1 MHIRLIGLRPR
12 NRAGAIVLG
21 VAIVAILAVV
31 VALAFTFFLALA
43 AVGTVIG
50 IGTLLFRRLFGR
62 GALHAPGMHAPGV
75 HEPAF
80 RLDPRLEVHAQ
91 DAREVRPLPPASND

>member
-12 NRAGAIVLG
+12 SRAGAIALG
-21 VAIVAILAVV
+21 VGLVAILAVV
-31 VALAFTFFLALA
+31 VALAFTLFLALA

-50 IGTLLFRRLFGR
+50 IGTLLYRRLFR
-62 GALHAPGMHAPGV
+62 RAALPTPGV

-80 RLDPRLEVHAQ
+80 RLDPRLEVHAR
-91 DAREVRPLPPASND
+91 DASEVRPLPPAPND

>member
-12 NRAGAIVLG
+12 SRAGAIVLG
-21 VAIVAILAVV
+21 VGIVAILAVV
-31 VALAFTFFLALA
+31 VALAFTLFLALA

-50 IGTLLFRRLFGR
+50 VGTLLYRRLFGR
-62 GALHAPGMHAPGV
+62 GALRAPGG

-80 RLDPRLEVHAQ
+80 RLDPRLEVHAR
-91 DAREVRPLPPASND
+91 DAREVRPLPPAPND

>member
-12 NRAGAIVLG
+12 SRAGAIVLG
-21 VAIVAILAVV
+21 VGIVAILAVV
-31 VALAFTFFLALA
+31 VALAFTLFLALA

-50 IGTLLFRRLFGR
+50 VGTLLYRRLFGR
-62 GALHAPGMHAPGV
+62 GALRAPGV

-80 RLDPRLEVHAQ
+80 RLDPRLEVHAR
-91 DAREVRPLPPASND
+91 DAREVRPLPPAPND